1 MVAHIYPGGS
11 AKVDQT
17 NAGGGRWIVQH
28 IVEQLTIRALLI
40 KTVNQR
46 LQFDTS
52 DYQPVKPMSFQ
63 EAIKLLL
70 DTPLPQH

>member
-1 MVAHIYPGGS
+1 MV
-11 AKVDQT
+11 
-17 NAGGGRWIVQH
+17 
-28 IVEQLTIRALLI
+28 

-52 DYQPVKPMSFQ
+52 DYQPVKAMSFQ